1 MIDLLEGRALPGA
14 KPPEAG
20 RTLAGT
26 LSAVVLAGALAFGGF
41 VAHTAPSGLLGG
53 ATLGWPASP
62 SRVADR
68 PPEAPPAATGPTERA
83 GGGRG
88 KPVAVTSARATE
100 TVGPHRGT
108 RTPSTT
114 AVAAHDASRETAS
127 SVTRTADPSTPTHP
141 RGSSSEVHTRVVPSS
156 ILSPP
161 ANRVTDLPTTGD
173 SGRRT
178 DPTHTSRPASA
189 TP

>member
-100 TVGPHRGT
+100 TVGPASGHPDPVHHRRRRPRRVPGD
-108 RTPSTT
+108 RFLRHADRGP
-114 AVAAHDASRETAS
+114 VDADAPARL
-127 SVTRTADPSTPTHP
+127 VV
-141 RGSSSEVHTRVVPSS
+141 RGSHARRAQLDPVPSRQPGDG
-156 ILSPP
+156 PP
-161 ANRVTDLPTTGD
+161 DDG
-173 SGRRT
+173 
-178 DPTHTSRPASA
+178 
-189 TP
+189 